1 MNKKT
6 ILITG
11 GSSGIGSSIVTK
23 FAKNNCNIIFTYLNH
38 EEKALVLKE
47 KIEKEYNVSCTCI
60 RCDVTNEKD
69 IDNLYNIVVDKF
81 KNIDVLVNNAAIAI
95 DNLFDNKTKEEF
107 IKTLDTNLVSV
118 FLISRL
124 FGNLMYKNKSGKII
138 NISSNNGIDSYY
150 EFSLD
155 YDASKAG
162 LINLT
167 HNLAHHFSPYINVN
181 CVCPG
186 WVNTPMN
193 ETLSEEFKKKEIDKI
208 LLKRFANPD
217 EIADLVYYLSSNEAS
232 YINDSI
238 IKIDG
243 GINRE

>member
-23 FAKNNCNIIFTYLNH
+23 FAKNNYNIIFTYFNH
-38 EEKALVLKE
+38 EEKAFNLKE
-47 KIEKEYNVSCTCI
+47 KIEEDYNVSCACI
-60 RCDVTNEKD
+60 KCDVTNEKD

-150 EFSLD
+150 EFSLE

-193 ETLSEEFKKKEIDKI
+193 ETLSEEFKKKETDKI
-208 LLKRFANPD
+208 LLKRFASPD